1 MLKSESFTEDEM
13 ERSYAENRAKELRD
27 TLNRYGYLYYVMDD
41 PAVSDYEYD
50 MLYRELENIEAEYP
64 DLQTDDSP
72 TLRVG
77 GKGHNTFAEVVHTVR
92 MESLQDVFSMDELAD
107 FHRRITEA
115 IGETD
120 YIVEPKIDGLSV
132 SLEYRDGVFVRGS
145 TRGDG
150 DVGEDVTE
158 NLRTI
163 AAVPLSLNEKPA
175 YLEVRGEVYMP
186 QSSFDQVVER
196 QEIAGE
202 KPFKNPRNAAAGSLR
217 QKDPKVTA
225 SRRLSIFVFNIQ
237 QVEGEQLSS
246 HSQSLDYLKRL
257 GFRVIPSYTRCR
269 SGEELRAEIERI
281 GENRGSYGFDIDGAV
296 VKIDDFAI
304 RETLG
309 STAKYPRWAVA
320 FKYPPEE
327 KVTTLK
333 EIQINVGR
341 TGAITPVA
349 VFEPITLAGTTVSR
363 AVLHNQDFISGMNL
377 NVGDKI
383 IVRKAGEIIPEV
395 LGLAE
400 KGENEGYFTLPEK
413 CPACGAQTVRD
424 NTEAVLRCVNP
435 DCPVQLLRNLTHF
448 ASRDAM
454 DIEGLGGAVVEKL
467 VAEGMVSS
475 CADLYTLDKE
485 KIAAL
490 EGMGA
495 KSADNLLSAVE
506 RSKKAGLAKLLC
518 ALGIR
523 NIGQKAAALLAENFG
538 DIDALASASR
548 EDIEKIEG
556 FGGIMAESVAEY
568 FASERSAELISKL
581 KAAGVVMTQ
590 EKVVRGDKF
599 AGKTFVLT
607 GTLPT
612 MTRTEAS
619 KLITDNGG
627 KVSGSVSKKT
637 DFVLAGE
644 DAGSKLVKANELGV
658 TVISEAELIAMIG

>member
-1 MLKSESFTEDEM
+1 M
-13 ERSYAENRAKELRD
+13 ERSYAESRAKELREK
-27 TLNRYGYLYYVMDD
+27 LNHYGYLYYVMDD
-41 PAVSDYEYD
+41 PAVPDYEYD

-77 GKGHNTFAEVVHTVR
+77 GKGNNTFAEVVHTVR
-92 MESLQDVFSMDELAD
+92 MESLQDVFSMDELKD
-107 FHRRITEA
+107 FYRRTTDA
-115 IGETD
+115 VGEVD

-150 DVGEDVTE
+150 DTGEDVTE

-163 AAVPLSLNEKPA
+163 AAIPLSLKEKPA

-217 QKDPKVTA
+217 QKDPKITA
-225 SRRLSIFVFNIQ
+225 SRKLSIFVFNIQ

-257 GFRVIPSYTRCR
+257 GFKVIPSYTRCKN
-269 SGEELRAEIERI
+269 GEELQAEIEKI

-296 VKIDDFAI
+296 VKIDDFAL
-304 RETLG
+304 REALG

-424 NTEAVLRCVNP
+424 NAEAVLRCVNP

-454 DIEGLGGAVVEKL
+454 DIEGLGGAVIEKL

-475 CADLYTLDKE
+475 CADLYTLDRE
-485 KIAAL
+485 KIASL
-490 EGMGA
+490 EGLGA
-495 KSADNLLSAVE
+495 KSAHNLLAAVE

-523 NIGQKAAALLAENFG
+523 NIGQKAAVLLAENFG

-548 EDIEKIEG
+548 EEIEKIEG

-568 FASERSAELISKL
+568 FASERSIELIARL
-581 KAAGVVMTQ
+581 KEAGVVMTQ
-590 EKVVRGDKF
+590 EKIVRGDKF

-627 KVSGSVSKKT
+627 KVSGSISKKT

-644 DAGSKLVKANELGV
+644 DAGSKLVKANELGI